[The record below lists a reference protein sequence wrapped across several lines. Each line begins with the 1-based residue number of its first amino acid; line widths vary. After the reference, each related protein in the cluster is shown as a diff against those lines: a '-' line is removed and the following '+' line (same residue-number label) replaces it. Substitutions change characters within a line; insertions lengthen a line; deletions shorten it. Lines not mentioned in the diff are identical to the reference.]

1 MEIVKSKQDLYRIID
16 DADKQHTSNMLLLM
30 ILGTIFLDAYDI
42 TILGT
47 MTDQITKEFNLSPT
61 MLSFVMTS
69 LPVGALMGAIFGG
82 TLAHRFG
89 RKRILSISL
98 LILMITSLGAAFSPN
113 IMILLIFRFLMGIA
127 IGMDSPVAV
136 SYTHL

>member
-69 LPVGALMGAIFGG
+69 LPVGALIGAIFEG
-82 TLAHRFG
+82 HS
-89 RKRILSISL
+89 RIDLVES
-98 LILMITSLGAAFSPN
+98 
-113 IMILLIFRFLMGIA
+113 
-127 IGMDSPVAV
+127 V
-136 SYTHL
+136 SFQYHC

>member
-69 LPVGALMGAIFGG
+69 LPVGALIGAILEDRSRID
-82 TLAHRFG
+82 LAE
-89 RKRILSISL
+89 S
-98 LILMITSLGAAFSPN
+98 
-113 IMILLIFRFLMGIA
+113 
-127 IGMDSPVAV
+127 V
-136 SYTHL
+136 SFQFHY

>member
-61 MLSFVMTS
+61 MLSFVMT
-69 LPVGALMGAIFGG
+69 
-82 TLAHRFG
+82 
-89 RKRILSISL
+89 
-98 LILMITSLGAAFSPN
+98 
-113 IMILLIFRFLMGIA
+113 
-127 IGMDSPVAV
+127 
-136 SYTHL
+136 